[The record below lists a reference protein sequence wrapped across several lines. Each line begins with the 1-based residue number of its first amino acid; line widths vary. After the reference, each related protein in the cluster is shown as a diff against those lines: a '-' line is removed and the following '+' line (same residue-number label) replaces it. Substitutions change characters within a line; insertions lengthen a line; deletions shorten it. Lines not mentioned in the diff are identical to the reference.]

1 MTSPRC
7 SIALFAT
14 GGTIAMTS
22 AKGGGVVPSHG
33 ADVLAAGLSVD
44 AGVTLERH
52 DLFAKPSASISLAD
66 VQVIAGAIEA
76 AFARGVSGA
85 VVTHGTDTLE
95 ETAFTLAL
103 MLGRGKP
110 VVVTGAMRSAGE
122 IGADGPANLAAAIRV
137 AANPAAAGQGPLVL
151 FGQEVHAAH
160 LVRKVHSSRPHA
172 FSSEPFGPIGH
183 VVEGHLRFE
192 LATIADLPGL
202 SVGGPVP
209 AVPVLQAG
217 LDLEPE
223 TIDAFAATPIGALV
237 IAGVGGGH
245 VAERAVDAI
254 DRLNARI
261 PVIIASRVGMGA
273 TLRASYAY
281 AGSEIDLARRGILNA
296 GRWRPAQARIVTQ
309 LALSQGLDRA
319 TLAALLSR

>member
-1 MTSPRC
+1 MTQPRC

-14 GGTIAMTS
+14 GGTIAM
-22 AKGGGVVPSHG
+22 APADGGGVAPSHG
-33 ADVLAAGLSVD
+33 ADALAAGLSLD
-44 AGVTLERH
+44 AGITLERH

-66 VQVIAGAIEA
+66 VQTIADAIEA
-76 AFARGVSGA
+76 AFARGVEGA

-95 ETAFTLAL
+95 ETAFALAL

-122 IGADGPANLAAAIRV
+122 AGADGPANLTAAIRV
-137 AANPAAAGQGPLVL
+137 AANPAANGQGPLVL

-192 LATIADLPGL
+192 LATIADLPRL
-202 SVGGPVP
+202 SVGGAVP
-209 AVPVLQAG
+209 AVPVVQAG

-223 TIDAFAATPIGALV
+223 TIGAFANAPIGALV

-245 VAERAVDAI
+245 VSARAVEAI
-254 DRLNARI
+254 DRLNDRI

-273 TLRASYAY
+273 TLRESYAY
-281 AGSEIDLARRGILNA
+281 DGSEIDLARRGILNA
-296 GRWRPAQARIVTQ
+296 GRWRPAQARLLTQ
-309 LALSQGLDRA
+309 LALSQGQDRA
-319 TLAALLSR
+319 ALADLLAF